1 MRRLSERDCETAL
14 WTTPQ
19 RLDMSCLDG
28 SDMISPHD
36 SPVTSAG
43 GWDGESLV
51 GAFAFR
57 PLTQQDA
64 ERIAR
69 WRYTEPYSFY
79 DWESDPDDL
88 AEFLDATARGGDYV
102 AVEGDDGTVIGFLH
116 YKRPHGA
123 TLEIGLGLRPDVT
136 GRGLGRS
143 FVEAGL
149 EYARRRFAPVEF
161 GLSVATFNRR
171 AITVYE
177 RAGFAATRM
186 FPHGTNGGE
195 WEFVEMRR
203 PA

>member
-1 MRRLSERDCETAL
+1 MATDA
-14 WTTPQ
+14 
-19 RLDMSCLDG
+19 
-28 SDMISPHD
+28 
-36 SPVTSAG
+36 
-43 GWDGESLV
+43 WDGECRV

-57 PLTQQDA
+57 PLTQEDA
-64 ERIAR
+64 EQIAG
-69 WRYTEPYSFY
+69 WRYPEPYSFY

-88 AEFLDATARGGDYV
+88 AELLDATARADDYV
-102 AVEGDDGTVIGFLH
+102 AVEGVDGTVIGFLH
-116 YKRPHGA
+116 YKRPHRA
-123 TLEIGLGLRPDVT
+123 TLEIGLGLRPDQT

-161 GLSVATFNRR
+161 RLSVATFNRR

-177 RAGFAATRM
+177 RAGFAATRV
-186 FPHGTNGGE
+186 FTHRTNGGD